1 MKKKILIIGG
11 ILLVDYLIAQC
22 NKPRIFVRKKL
33 PNNYNAMTIP
43 PFGIFISENEKDNEK
58 LIAHE
63 KIHWEQYKK
72 TGAILF
78 SLKYLYQKMRY
89 GYDKMPMEIEAR
101 KKLNESDFCQ
111 ENYTQCVRNGQ
122 SVTVQNT
129 LFRQ

>member
-1 MKKKILIIGG
+1 
-11 ILLVDYLIAQC
+11 
-22 NKPRIFVRKKL
+22 
-33 PNNYNAMTIP
+33 MTIP